1 MRRLFL
7 ALLALLA
14 MPVLA
19 GGRGDD
25 ASARAAVLARFE
37 AALHNDV
44 TALDPMLADDLD
56 YCTFRGDC
64 LSKAQYLDLVKSGR
78 LKYLSAAPTVSKI
91 KLSADTAVA
100 TGVAT
105 VTALR
110 DGAETTI
117 HISWAAV
124 LAWREGRWQMTT
136 WTSTLIDPQAK

>member
-1 MRRLFL
+1 ML
-7 ALLALLA
+7 AGLLAAPLA
-14 MPVLA
+14 AAPP
-19 GGRGDD
+19 RGDD

-44 TALDPMLADDLD
+44 AALDPMLADDLD
-56 YCTFRGDC
+56 YCSFRGDC
-64 LSKAQYLDLVKSGR
+64 LNKAQYLDLVKSGR
-78 LKYLSAAPTVSKI
+78 LKYLSATPTVSKI

-124 LAWREGRWQMTT
+124 LAWRMGRWQMTT
-136 WTSTLIDPQAK
+136 WTSTLIDPQAR